1 MFSAVITPKAQ
12 GTPVSS
18 WTRWVPVAT
27 SSADVVVVAGLAA
40 NHDTETGDAGEAP

>member
-18 WTRWVPVAT
+18 WTRWVPAAT
-27 SSADVVVVAGLAA
+27 SLQTWS
-40 NHDTETGDAGEAP
+40 